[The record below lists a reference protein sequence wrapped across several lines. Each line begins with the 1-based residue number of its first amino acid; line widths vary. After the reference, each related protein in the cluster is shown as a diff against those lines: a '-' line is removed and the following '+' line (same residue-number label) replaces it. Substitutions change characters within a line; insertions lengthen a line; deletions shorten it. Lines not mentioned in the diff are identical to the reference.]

1 MRILLVEDDP
11 DLSRALQS
19 GLERQGVVADVVGSL
34 AEAAIALR
42 DPVHQL
48 MLLDRQ
54 LPDGDGA
61 GFVATARALR
71 PNLAVIMLTAK
82 GTLSD
87 KVEGLDVGADDYLV
101 KPVAIEEL
109 MARIRA
115 VSRRPSA
122 MVTPSLRL
130 GHLEFDFESL
140 QAQVEGQ
147 PLPLP
152 RRQVLVLQALAMR
165 QGRTVTRSAL
175 EAAVYGFDD
184 EIQSN
189 ALDAHIS
196 KLRKA
201 LQQAG
206 AGVEI
211 HVIRGAF
218 TVLFAV
224 VALILTWGDKDSW
237 GMDMFMAEAV
247 AKAVHSEG
255 GRLVLDE
262 ARWRRLD
269 ADAGGNLWFAA
280 VDDKGIWLERGT
292 IPAIHAPLLA
302 RLPTLGA
309 TELGSLVPPYL
320 DVARVMIRNEDG
332 RRITVMVGGA
342 PKGGLLD
349 GALMVLRLIG
359 LWFFLPLIVVT
370 LLVMPTVIH
379 RAMRG
384 VRRSAQQAKELD
396 IGQPGA
402 RLDAQLVSTE
412 VAPLV
417 EAFNDAIDKVQQG
430 YAARDK
436 FLADAAHELRVPIA
450 VVQARLSQLPQG
462 ELKSQLLTDVAR
474 LGNVAEHLLDLQRLD
489 RNVGALQ
496 RLDLAL
502 LVREAA
508 AELAPLVPGAGA
520 GACRPSYSGG

>member
-1 MRILLVEDDP
+1 
-11 DLSRALQS
+11 
-19 GLERQGVVADVVGSL
+19 
-34 AEAAIALR
+34 
-42 DPVHQL
+42 
-48 MLLDRQ
+48 
-54 LPDGDGA
+54 
-61 GFVATARALR
+61 
-71 PNLAVIMLTAK
+71 
-82 GTLSD
+82 
-87 KVEGLDVGADDYLV
+87 
-101 KPVAIEEL
+101 
-109 MARIRA
+109 MARPIRSITLGLA
-115 VSRRPSA
+115 W
-122 MVTPSLRL
+122 RL
-130 GHLEFDFESL
+130 FL
-140 QAQVEGQ
+140 AQ
-147 PLPLP
+147 
-152 RRQVLVLQALAMR
+152 
-165 QGRTVTRSAL
+165 
-175 EAAVYGFDD
+175 
-184 EIQSN
+184 
-189 ALDAHIS
+189 
-196 KLRKA
+196 
-201 LQQAG
+201 
-206 AGVEI
+206 
-211 HVIRGAF
+211 AF

-224 VALILTWGDKDSW
+224 VALILTWGDKDTW
-237 GMDMFMAEAV
+237 GMDMFMAESA
-247 AKAVHSEG
+247 ANAVHSEG

-262 ARWRRLD
+262 ARWQKLD
-269 ADAGGNLWFAA
+269 ARAGGNLWFAA
-280 VDDKGIWLERGT
+280 VDDRGAWLQRGT
-292 IPAIHAPLLA
+292 LPAIHAPLLA

-474 LGNVAEHLLDLQRLD
+474 LGNVAEHLLDLQRID
-489 RNVGALQ
+489 RTSPRCSAWTWRMSCAKRPQTSL
-496 RLDLAL
+496 RWS
-502 LVREAA
+502 
-508 AELAPLVPGAGA
+508 LAPAMVSRLMRRRRRSGSTAMAWPWAG
-520 GACRPSYSGG
+520 